1 MMGSLG
7 REIEACLD
15 RPTDRDETAPVRSV
29 FAVAAALLVL
39 LTVMAPHAHGSAFGT
54 HACVACVV
62 AGGEQAACE
71 TPDVAPLTVAAVALP
86 ALHLARPGIGFPL
99 GAVSGQSPPR
109 E

>member
-15 RPTDRDETAPVRSV
+15 RLTDRDETAPVRSV